1 MFSYIGQPDYP
12 RGFVHDLLA
21 EPPVFDVN
29 DLGLSEART
38 NRFTAV
44 RQQGL
49 LFRQEASTNRTVDV
63 NVSNLN
69 STQYQLQTFC
79 VDTSHGNAYRARQS
93 IQDQFDAAAGNP
105 TALAQLIAE
114 LKTTY
119 GVAST
124 QVETR
129 TITATGN
136 TATVRIE
143 MEPNSVWLV
152 VLTAI

>member
-1 MFSYIGQPDYP
+1 MTCSWSP
-12 RGFVHDLLA
+12 A
-21 EPPVFDVN
+21 VFDVN
-29 DLGLSEART
+29 DLRWSEART

-44 RQQGL
+44 RKQGL

-63 NVSNLN
+63 NVSNLT

-93 IQDQFDAAAGNP
+93 IQDQIDAAAGNP

-114 LKTTY
+114 LKATY

-124 QVETR
+124 QIETR

>member
-1 MFSYIGQPDYP
+1 MAGRKPGGDTRTGHREDP
-12 RGFVHDLLA
+12 
-21 EPPVFDVN
+21 
-29 DLGLSEART
+29 GLHRPGRHRFLPLVQRLPG
-38 NRFTAV
+38 NRV
-44 RQQGL
+44 
-49 LFRQEASTNRTVDV
+49 
-63 NVSNLN
+63 
-69 STQYQLQTFC
+69 
-79 VDTSHGNAYRARQS
+79 
-93 IQDQFDAAAGNP
+93 DAAAGNA